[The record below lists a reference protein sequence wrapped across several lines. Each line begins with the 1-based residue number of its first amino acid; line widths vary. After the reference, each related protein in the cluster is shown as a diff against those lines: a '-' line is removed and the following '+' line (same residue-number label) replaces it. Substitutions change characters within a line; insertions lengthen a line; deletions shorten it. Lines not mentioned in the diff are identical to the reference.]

1 MLYNHQPPQINWRII
16 FIEIVINIRLNCVLG
31 LGHLKVLQQ
40 ISFLNFYCCNNFV
53 FAYKTLLEQFCL
65 TLLLWITSRNISC
78 SLLRHKHDKHD
89 NKLLRHKHD
98 NKLEPVIRGTIGPFG
113 HNQCKISPYISSS
126 KIQGSTS
133 DLYMNCVVFLLERSE
148 VLPD

>member
-1 MLYNHQPPQINWRII
+1 MLYNHQPPQINLRII

-31 LGHLKVLQQ
+31 LGHLKVLQ
-40 ISFLNFYCCNNFV
+40 
-53 FAYKTLLEQFCL
+53 QFCL

-113 HNQCKISPYISSS
+113 HNQCKISPYISLS

-133 DLYMNCVVFLLERSE
+133 DLYMNCVVFLLE